1 MNLDVYFLLKSSSQI
16 LTFKSNWWLVH
27 TSQRFW
33 MKTQEKAKLNIDI
46 STQMEQFSTVVDLL
60 GHGWGTP
67 DGGGHMSPPDGH
79 HPRLQA
85 HTFQGSQRGDAWAQV
100 LSWAHTNVCPQA
112 LS

>member
-60 GHGWGTP
+60 GHGWGRKTVHRLKV
-67 DGGGHMSPPDGH
+67 DMSSN
-79 HPRLQA
+79 
-85 HTFQGSQRGDAWAQV
+85 FQESRWWCQKYLGDNLLDV
-100 LSWAHTNVCPQA
+100 LRAILTVSKV
-112 LS
+112 